1 MFSTKA
7 AIRILI
13 FHVLVNQTCLLLRQK
28 ASKYI
33 LLIFVFYLP
42 LQYIFLTA
50 QTFYKT
56 VTVLWLLYVLYQV
69 HLFRAIKF
77 LPYQSVN
84 YIVMSFHCITSQL
97 LSLSSESYKDTSRQS
112 CSDLIYWASHGVWTI
127 GA

>member
-1 MFSTKA
+1 MEDLGMGEDKLLQFWRKQKQSDLMFSTKA

-50 QTFYKT
+50 QTFY
-56 VTVLWLLYVLYQV
+56 
-69 HLFRAIKF
+69 
-77 LPYQSVN
+77 
-84 YIVMSFHCITSQL
+84 
-97 LSLSSESYKDTSRQS
+97 
-112 CSDLIYWASHGVWTI
+112 
-127 GA
+127 